1 MKEKDA
7 GNNKR
12 DKSLNIWDWKLIT
25 ELTEMRENATVTL
38 KQGAVWHGT
47 LCLAPF
53 ACSASSGL
61 P

>member
-7 GNNKR
+7 GNNKQ

-47 LCLAPF
+47 SPLSGTICL
-53 ACSASSGL
+53 
-61 P
+61 